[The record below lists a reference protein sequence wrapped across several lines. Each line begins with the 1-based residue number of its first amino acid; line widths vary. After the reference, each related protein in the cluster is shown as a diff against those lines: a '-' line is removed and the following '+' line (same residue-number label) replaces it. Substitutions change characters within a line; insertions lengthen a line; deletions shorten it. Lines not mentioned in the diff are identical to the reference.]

1 MFFPECPFHGG
12 PVQAIGCR
20 ATNPQCLW
28 ERHSQGC
35 WRGRALSMQFAND
48 HPGRSQHF
56 PLKRIEQVLFL
67 WQVIS
72 EQFRI
77 LKTNELLHI
86 GGSKGALSPGAEVE
100 RLRRTNDALCQQAS
114 GISGDAKTTTSRHA
128 QLSGAWSRRRGPFCR
143 SSRTGGSCMAFVW
156 DFIRKTTWRRSPKP
170 WELHQKSSRDL
181 RLGLRFDKIYDI
193 YYSTY
198 SNAPSMNQT
207 GIKQYSTKAW
217 CLWSQVSVLD
227 GEEDQAIRDEIGRL
241 VRQDIELNMWGKSG
255 WPCRLMQAER
265 SCAVS
270 VTCLLNMK
278 TGKVKTTGLL
288 LESTLAGNSWRLCR
302 LHELILWFESP

>member
-1 MFFPECPFHGG
+1 MLCVNR
-12 PVQAIGCR
+12 PVYLRRCQDHDITTCTVVR
-20 ATNPQCLW
+20 CLVQK
-28 ERHSQGC
+28 E
-35 WRGRALSMQFAND
+35 RALLQELSNRWKLYGVCMRFHTQDDLTQESKTMRIPPKIFQRFNTGFKISQD
-48 HPGRSQHF
+48 SIIYTILHTQMHP
-56 PLKRIEQVLFL
+56 
-67 WQVIS
+67 
-72 EQFRI
+72 
-77 LKTNELLHI
+77 
-86 GGSKGALSPGAEVE
+86 
-100 RLRRTNDALCQQAS
+100 
-114 GISGDAKTTTSRHA
+114 
-128 QLSGAWSRRRGPFCR
+128 AW
-143 SSRTGGSCMAFVW
+143 TKKV
-156 DFIRKTTWRRSPKP
+156 
-170 WELHQKSSRDL
+170 
-181 RLGLRFDKIYDI
+181 
-193 YYSTY
+193 
-198 SNAPSMNQT
+198 SNS
-207 GIKQYSTKAW
+207 KAW